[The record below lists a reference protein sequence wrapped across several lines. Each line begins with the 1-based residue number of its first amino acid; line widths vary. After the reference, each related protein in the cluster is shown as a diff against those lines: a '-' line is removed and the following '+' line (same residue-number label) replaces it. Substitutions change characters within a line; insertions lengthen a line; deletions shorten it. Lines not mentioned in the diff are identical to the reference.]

1 MSRKILHRLIQ
12 HTVFTK
18 IIFLL
23 YYSHVIKVTIITLS
37 IKNKLTKTQYNFSHF
52 SLTPV
57 KVSISANY
65 IETNPSGDVLA
76 NSDAIADLE
85 EKCTFIPEYNS
96 PLKIMLL
103 GDSITY
109 GVKGISDR
117 DSGGYRPELWQK
129 FVADALPVKFVGSR
143 SEGPD
148 TLGDKTHES
157 HPGWTI
163 KQIAASI
170 DDWLNIAQPNLI
182 LLMIGTNDTS
192 RSSLRTMIEDFSNLI
207 DKITACCPHVQLLV
221 ASIPPIHPAAKPA
234 IRSLR
239 AMYFNAAIP
248 SIVSSKIAQGKKI
261 HFVDMRSLSIQ
272 DLTSSLSLD
281 LDRGVHPNSQGYHK
295 IANFWH
301 DAVLK
306 VISDRQ
312 THLAFSRSQ
321 Q

>member
-1 MSRKILHRLIQ
+1 MSRQILRRLIQ

-18 IIFLL
+18 VIFLL

-37 IKNKLTKTQYNFSHF
+37 IKNKLTKNQDNFSRYF
-52 SLTPV
+52 LTPV
-57 KVSISANY
+57 KVNIS
-65 IETNPSGDVLA
+65 TNHSKPNLNGDVLA
-76 NSDAIADLE
+76 TKDAIANLE
-85 EKCTFIPEYNS
+85 ENCAFIPEYNS

-103 GDSITY
+103 GDSITH
-109 GVKGISDR
+109 GVKGTDDR

-129 FVADALPVKFVGSR
+129 FIADGLPVKFVGSR
-143 SEGPD
+143 ASGPEN
-148 TLGDKTHES
+148 LGDKMHEG

-163 KQIAASI
+163 RQITASI
-170 DDWLNIAQPNLI
+170 DNWLNVAQPDLI
-182 LLMIGTNDTS
+182 LLMLGTNDTS
-192 RSSLRTMIEDFSNLI
+192 RSSLRTMIENFSNLL
-207 DKITACCPHVQLLV
+207 DKITASCPNAQLLV
-221 ASIPPIHPAAKPA
+221 ASIPPIHPTAKPA

-239 AMYFNAAIP
+239 GMYFNAAIP
-248 SIVSSKIAQGKKI
+248 SIITSKIAQGKNL

-281 LDRGVHPNSQGYHK
+281 LDRGLHPNTQGYHK

-312 THLAFSRSQ
+312 AYLAFSRSRH
-321 Q
+321 